1 MHPTDDEK
9 VVELLQRL
17 PKVEGETSKEELY
30 RKVSIYSNTSNQR
43 KRWIPF
49 VAFAAIFLLILGTPF
64 FLFTE
69 QLRMTTEESGG
80 NEEADLDT
88 VMESSDMEAESVEES
103 ELMIQEDGGLDL
115 IGSVLYDADDE
126 NELVHF
132 ALFDDS
138 KRFVIPLVISVS
150 IGDEVESVYNRMNEI
165 LQTQGLLPDDYH
177 VDEIELDREMKQV
190 RLKLLDHT
198 GEIDIDDESLLIL
211 LEEMF
216 APSGFEHATLEL
228 ITGSER
234 EIRHFDLIGYSE
246 RKATYMLYHGAYYVV
261 IPQEKERTIE
271 EALKSL
277 QQPISAWITNPLS
290 PDIDFSVVGDQEQL
304 VLHFA
309 EASLQADDITI
320 TMVESILLTA
330 KRYGYSE
337 VVFGGMPLKQIGSY
351 DFSEPI
357 PVPFAAN
364 PLGHD

>member
-17 PKVEGETSKEELY
+17 PKVEGETSNEELY

-49 VAFAAIFLLILGTPF
+49 VAFAIIFLLILGTPF
-64 FLFTE
+64 FLFTG
-69 QLRMTTEESGG
+69 QLRMTMEESAG
-80 NEEADLDT
+80 NEEADLNT
-88 VMESSDMEAESVEES
+88 VIESSDMEAESVEES
-103 ELMIQEDGGLDL
+103 ELMIQEDGELDL

-126 NELVHF
+126 KELVHF
-132 ALFDDS
+132 ALFDES
-138 KRFVIPLVISVS
+138 KRFVIPLVISAS
-150 IGDEVESVYNRMNEI
+150 IGDESIYNRMNEI

-177 VDEIELDREMKQV
+177 VDEIEWDREMKQV
-190 RLKLLDHT
+190 RLKILDHT

-228 ITGSER
+228 ITGGER

-246 RKATYMLYHGAYYVV
+246 RKATYMLYQGAYYVL
-261 IPQEKERTIE
+261 IPQKKERTIA

-277 QQPISAWITNPLS
+277 QQPISAWITNPMS

-304 VLHFA
+304 VLHFS
-309 EASLQADDITI
+309 EGSLQADDITI